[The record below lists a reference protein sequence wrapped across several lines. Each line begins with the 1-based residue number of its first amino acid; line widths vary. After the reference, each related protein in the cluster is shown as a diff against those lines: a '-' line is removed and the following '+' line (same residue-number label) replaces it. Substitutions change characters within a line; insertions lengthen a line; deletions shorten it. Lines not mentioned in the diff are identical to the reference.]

1 MRKSS
6 NSQRGLTI
14 VELMVG
20 LALGLFLL
28 GGVLQIYLS
37 SNQTYRS
44 TEALSRMQENARFA
58 MDFLQADIRE
68 AGYKGACGRGQPLKN
83 HLDTSS
89 ADYDPAL
96 FDIGDGILGWEAAD
110 GGYPLSDYRAG
121 TDTILLKHGATWSG
135 LTASGNTPINAS
147 TINLT
152 AASGIEQGAIILIS
166 DANGC
171 ELFQKSNAANGSTLT
186 KAGGGTP
193 GNAQPGEDFSNHYKG
208 DIEISTF
215 QSALYYVSQPD
226 VGLPSLHRVTYNT
239 GTASTYP
246 DETALVEGISD
257 LQICFGIDNNNDA
270 SVDTYLKA
278 NAVGNWK
285 DVIAARV
292 TVVAISPQT
301 NVATEAVSVR
311 LTDCDGTVVTRDSTH
326 YGELTQGRLAQAFT
340 STIALR
346 NRLLYE

>member
-1 MRKSS
+1 MRASS
-6 NSQRGLTI
+6 HTQRGLTI

-44 TEALSRMQENARFA
+44 TDALSRMQENARFA

-83 HLDTSS
+83 HLDKNS
-89 ADYDPAL
+89 ADYDESL
-96 FDIGDGILGWEAAD
+96 FSIGDGILGWEASN
-110 GGYPLSDYRAG
+110 GGYPLSDYREN
-121 TDTILLKHGATWSG
+121 TDTILIKHGATWSG
-135 LTASGNTPINAS
+135 LTASGNTPVNAS

-152 AASGIEQGAIILIS
+152 AASGIEQGAIMLIS

-171 ELFQKSNAANGSTLT
+171 ELFQKSNAATASTLT

-208 DIEISTF
+208 DIEISIL
-215 QSALYYVSQPD
+215 QSAIYYVSEPD
-226 VGLPSLHRVTYNT
+226 GGLPSLHRVIYND
-239 GTASTYP
+239 GTASAYP
-246 DETALVEGISD
+246 DETALVEGIAD
-257 LQICFGIDNNNDA
+257 LQICYGIDNNNDA
-270 SVDTYLKA
+270 SVDAYQKA
-278 NAVGNWK
+278 NAIGDWEN
-285 DVIAARV
+285 VIAARV

-311 LTDCDGTVVTRDSTH
+311 FTDCDGTVVTRDSSH
-326 YGELTQGRLAQAFT
+326 YDELAQRRIAQAFT

>member
-89 ADYDPAL
+89 PNYDPAL
-96 FDIGDGILGWEAAD
+96 FDIGDGILGWEAGD
-110 GGYPLSDYRAG
+110 GGFTLTSYRAG
-121 TDTILLKHGATWSG
+121 TDTILLKHAAT
-135 LTASGNTPINAS
+135 LTGVTGSGNPPINSQGVVIGVKGGAQIEKG
-147 TINLT
+147 TIL
-152 AASGIEQGAIILIS
+152 LVS

-171 ELFQKSNAANGSTLT
+171 ELFQRMNQGDGSLN
-186 KAGGGTP
+186 KEGNNEEP
-193 GNAQPGEDFSNHYKG
+193 GNTGERFSQHYGEDL
-208 DIEISTF
+208 EITVF
-215 QSALYYVSQPD
+215 QSSVYYISQPD
-226 VGLPSLHRVTYNT
+226 GGLPQLNRMNHNKSD
-239 GTASTYP
+239 A
-246 DETALVEGISD
+246 ALVEGISD
-257 LQICFGIDNNNDA
+257 LQICYGIDNDNDA
-270 SVDTYLKA
+270 SVDDYVEADT
-278 NAVGNWK
+278 VTDWK

-292 TVVAISPQT
+292 TVVAISPQA
-301 NVATEAVSVR
+301 NVSTGAV
-311 LTDCDGTVVTRDSTH
+311 TVEFANCEGGEETRTSAD
-326 YGELTQGRLAQAFT
+326 YPELAQGRLAQAFT